1 MNVDMAVFASCV
13 VLLFV
18 KMFALSCYQGYA
30 RIRGAAF
37 TNPEDAA
44 VFKRAAMANELPQ
57 VERGARAWRNDL
69 ENIPI
74 FFALGGLA
82 IALDSP
88 AMTSAWLYGLFT
100 CARIM
105 HSLTYLAGVQPWR
118 TLSYAVDVLC
128 LIGLAVMVM
137 ARVLSTL

>member
-1 MNVDMAVFASCV
+1 MSVDMAVFASCV

-30 RIRGAAF
+30 RIRFTAF

-44 VFKRAAMANELPQ
+44 VFKRAPMANELPQ

-69 ENIPI
+69 ENIPA

-88 AMTSAWLYGLFT
+88 AVTSAWLFGVFT
-100 CARIM
+100 FARIT

-118 TLSYAVDVLC
+118 TVSYGVGVVC
-128 LIGLAVMVM
+128 LIGLAVTVM
-137 ARVLSTL
+137 TRVLGAL

>member
-1 MNVDMAVFASCV
+1 MSVDMAVFASCV

-30 RIRGAAF
+30 RIRFAAF

-44 VFKRAAMANELPQ
+44 VFKRAAMANELPP

-69 ENIPI
+69 ENIPT

-88 AMTSAWLYGLFT
+88 AITSAWLCGVFT
-100 CARIM
+100 AARVM

-118 TLSYAVDVLC
+118 TLSYGVGVLC
-128 LIGLAVMVM
+128 LMGLAVRVM
-137 ARVLSTL
+137 ARVLSML